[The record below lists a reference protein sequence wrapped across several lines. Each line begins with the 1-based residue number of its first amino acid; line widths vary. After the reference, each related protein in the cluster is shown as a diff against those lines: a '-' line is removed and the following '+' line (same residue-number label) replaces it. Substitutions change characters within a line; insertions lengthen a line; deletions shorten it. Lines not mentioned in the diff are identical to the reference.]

1 MKALM
6 LKKSRCLNFVE
17 HGCLSLI
24 GNKDVEVSISMAG
37 ICGTD
42 LAVIA
47 GREEGVNNIIRGHEA
62 VGVISRIGQNVS
74 GLEIGMRVVI
84 DPNQY
89 CGECGPCRSGRTNHC
104 IGYQGGLAISG
115 VNIHGTFAEQFVCHQ
130 RFVYPVPDTVSD
142 EVAVLIEPIACVLH
156 SLAAGGL
163 AAGERLLLIG
173 SGPMSLVAQLVCR
186 QMGVETLALETN
198 PHRRAFAEGL
208 GLATLAPDA
217 LARET
222 MFDVVLD
229 SVGNQ
234 LELATQHLR
243 RGGRILLFGFDQ
255 HYHYS
260 LPVKHFLVN
269 GLSII
274 GAGEYNQNFTAA
286 IKMAE
291 KIPDLKKLITHKYLL
306 SEHMNAISERFVE
319 GGDLAIKSVFVFPH

>member
-6 LKKSRCLNFVE
+6 LKNSRCLNFVE
-17 HGCLSLI
+17 QESPSLI
-24 GNKDVEVSISMAG
+24 GNKAVEISISITG

-62 VGVISRIGQNVS
+62 VGVITRIGQDVS

-89 CGECGPCRSGRTNHC
+89 CGECWPCRSGRTNHC
-104 IGYQGGLAISG
+104 VGYQGGLAIAG
-115 VNIHGTFAEQFVCHQ
+115 VNIHGTFAEQFICHQ
-130 RFVYPVPDTVSD
+130 RFVYPIPDAVSD
-142 EVAVLIEPIACVLH
+142 EAAVLIEPIACVLH
-156 SLAAGGL
+156 SLEAGGL

-186 QMGVETLALETN
+186 QWGIETLALETN
-198 PHRRAFAEGL
+198 PHRLAFAEEL
-208 GLATLAPDA
+208 GLAILTPDA
-217 LARET
+217 LVGET
-222 MFDVVLD
+222 VFDAVLD

-234 LELATQHLR
+234 LELATRHLR

-291 KIPDLKKLITHKYLL
+291 KISDLEKLVTHKYLL
-306 SEHMNAISERFVE
+306 SEYKSAISERFVD
-319 GGDLAIKSVFVFPH
+319 GGDLAIKAVFVFPH

>member
-6 LKKSRCLNFVE
+6 LNGTRYLNMVE
-17 HGCLSLI
+17 QESPSLI
-24 GNKDVEVSISMAG
+24 GNNDVEVFISMTG

-47 GREEGVNNIIRGHEA
+47 GREEGLSNIIRGHEA
-62 VGVISRIGQNVS
+62 VGVITRVGQDVG

-104 IGYQGGLAISG
+104 IGYQGGLAIAG
-115 VNIHGTFAEQFVCHQ
+115 VNVHGTFAEKFICHR
-130 RFVYPVPDTVSD
+130 RFVYPLPDTVGD
-142 EVAVLIEPIACVLH
+142 EVGVLIEPIACVLH
-156 SLAAGGL
+156 SLAAAGL

-217 LARET
+217 LAREM

-274 GAGEYNQNFTAA
+274 GAGEYNQNFTSA

-291 KIPDLKKLITHKYLL
+291 KIPELKKLVTHKYSLFEYK
-306 SEHMNAISERFVE
+306 SAISERFLE
-319 GGDLAIKSVFVFPH
+319 GGDLAIKTVFVFPH

>member
-1 MKALM
+1 MKTLM
-6 LKKSRCLNFVE
+6 LKNSRCLNFVE
-17 HGCLSLI
+17 QESPSLI
-24 GNKDVEVSISMAG
+24 GNKDVEISISMTG

-47 GREEGVNNIIRGHEA
+47 GREDGVENIIRGHEA
-62 VGVISRIGQNVS
+62 VGVITRIGQDVS

-89 CGECGPCRSGRTNHC
+89 CGECEPCRSGRTHHC
-104 IGYQGGLAISG
+104 VGYQGGLAIAG
-115 VNIHGTFAEQFVCHQ
+115 VNIHGTFAEKFICHR
-130 RFVYPVPDTVSD
+130 RFVYPLPDTVSD

-217 LARET
+217 LDRET
-222 MFDVVLD
+222 TFDAVLD

-286 IKMAE
+286 IKVAG
-291 KIPDLKKLITHKYLL
+291 KIPDLKKLVTHKYLL
-306 SEHMNAISERFVE
+306 SEHKNAISERFVE
-319 GGDLAIKSVFVFPH
+319 GGDLAIKAVFVFPH

>member
-1 MKALM
+1 MQTLM
-6 LKKSRCLNFVE
+6 LKNSRDLVFVE
-17 HGCLSLI
+17 QDCLSLI
-24 GNKDVEVSISMAG
+24 GNKDVEISIAMTG

-47 GREEGVNNIIRGHEA
+47 GREEGENNIIRGHEA
-62 VGVISRIGQNVS
+62 VGVITRIGRDVS

-104 IGYQGGLAISG
+104 VGHQGGLAIAG
-115 VNIHGTFAEQFVCHQ
+115 VNIHGTFAEQFICHQ
-130 RFVYPVPDTVSD
+130 RFVYPIPDTVSD
-142 EVAVLIEPIACVLH
+142 EAAVLIEPIACVLH

-186 QMGVETLALETN
+186 QLGVETLALETN
-198 PHRRAFAEGL
+198 PHRIAFAEAL
-208 GLATLAPDA
+208 GLAILTPDA
-217 LARET
+217 LAGDAV
-222 MFDVVLD
+222 FDAVLD
-229 SVGNQ
+229 SAGNQ
-234 LELATQHLR
+234 LELATRHLR

-291 KIPDLKKLITHKYLL
+291 KIPDLKKLVTHKYLL
-306 SEHMNAISERFVE
+306 SEYKSAISERFVV
-319 GGDLAIKSVFVFPH
+319 GGDLAIKAVFVFPH